1 MQLAQYDKAE
11 ADFEKAYELNPNQSL
26 STAAQGLA
34 AVQANDLD
42 HALGVDSGK
51 TQAETERPAPVVLA
65 GRCALAK
72 RRGSRY
78 A

>member
-34 AVQANDLD
+34 AVQANGLD
-42 HALGVDSGK
+42 HALTSIP
-51 TQAETERPAPVVLA
+51 AELLIHSYTLEFPQPL
-65 GRCALAK
+65 L
-72 RRGSRY
+72 
-78 A
+78 